1 MCAILTWTTLSP
13 TCTTSVWGI
22 SSNSKTGRMMRKIF
36 YLMAMACMMACQN
49 DDTDF
54 SAYTNGTASNATIP
68 LR

>member
-1 MCAILTWTTLSP
+1 MDDFEPDMHYIG
-13 TCTTSVWGI
+13 VGI

>member
-1 MCAILTWTTLSP
+1 
-13 TCTTSVWGI
+13 
-22 SSNSKTGRMMRKIF
+22 MRKIF